1 MTIKHR
7 PRIGLRS
14 ALVALIVAS
23 VVPFGLLL
31 HFTWWRTA
39 TKVSHDL
46 VDTLERQITDSVRRT
61 WWGRVLEV
69 QGLSQVVSEAAA
81 VPGGPLNVERVLVA
95 SAASSPA
102 LSWVL
107 HIPKEGE
114 VLALQE
120 LGPQHTR
127 LFRTDRDGRVTATAD
142 LGRDAPRE
150 PPQATPDAR
159 LTIFGQPWLVEASGW
174 SEAGWVEVPQTPDG
188 KDRAVAY
195 VDPSGGGALVF
206 MIGFDRFAKLLG
218 DIAVGRTGRSFVL
231 GPDGAIVIAS
241 HSEKAPRLAAMD
253 RVALAAGRLVAARP
267 ETGKN
272 VDENTRLDVNGAGYA
287 VGLSPLWLQGWQLAI
302 VVPEAEFLGPIDETI
317 RNAAIGLVL
326 FVIVASLI
334 GILAGRRF
342 VAVPIARLVDDLAL
356 IERFELEAVPRRAS
370 WLREIDR
377 LSAALVRMSAGLA
390 DFAKFIPTDL
400 VRSLLAEGIRA
411 EPGGTRREVTVL
423 FSDLAGFTGL
433 SERLGD
439 GIVPVVSS
447 YLDLA
452 STAIAAENGTIDKF
466 IGDAVMAFW
475 GAPRPDAE
483 QALHACSAALAIAA
497 SVDRIALPPDLSD
510 ELRVRIGIES
520 GPAVVGNIGSSTRL
534 NYTALG
540 DTVNL
545 ASRLEG
551 VNKIYGTTIIIG
563 HAARVAAG
571 DRISVRELDAVAV
584 YGRSEGVRIYEL
596 IGLQAESDAVPG
608 WIAAYEEALSFYRSG
623 RFETA
628 LEKLD
633 LVERLRPGD
642 EPARR
647 LATRCRG
654 LLAEPPPSGW
664 VPVTMLDT
672 K

>member
-1 MTIKHR
+1 M
-7 PRIGLRS
+7 
-14 ALVALIVAS
+14 
-23 VVPFGLLL
+23 
-31 HFTWWRTA
+31 
-39 TKVSHDL
+39 
-46 VDTLERQITDSVRRT
+46 
-61 WWGRVLEV
+61 

-120 LGPQHTR
+120 LGPHHTR

-150 PPQATPDAR
+150 PPQATPGAS
-159 LTIFGQPWLVEASGW
+159 LAIFGQPWLVEASGW

-195 VDPSGGGALVF
+195 VDPAGGAALVF

-272 VDENTRLDVNGAGYA
+272 VDENTRLDVDGAGYA

-342 VAVPIARLVDDLAL
+342 VALPIARVVDDIAL
-356 IERFELEAVPRRAS
+356 IERFELEGVPRRPS

-452 STAIAAENGTIDKF
+452 STAIAEENGTIDKF

-483 QALHACSAALAIAA
+483 QALHACRAALAIAA
-497 SVDRIALPPDLSD
+497 SVDRIALPPGLGD
-510 ELRVRIGIES
+510 ELRVRIGIEFRPRGRRQYRVVDAAELH
-520 GPAVVGNIGSSTRL
+520 GPRRHGEPRKPPRGGEQDLRHHDHHRACDAGGRGRPHLGARARRGRRL
-534 NYTALG
+534 WTLRGRADLRAY
-540 DTVNL
+540 
-545 ASRLEG
+545 RP
-551 VNKIYGTTIIIG
+551 
-563 HAARVAAG
+563 AG
-571 DRISVRELDAVAV
+571 
-584 YGRSEGVRIYEL
+584 G
-596 IGLQAESDAVPG
+596 SDAVPG
-608 WIAAYEEALSFYRSG
+608 WVATYEEALSLYRAG
-623 RFETA
+623 RFEAA

-633 LVERLRPGD
+633 VVERLRPGD
-642 EPARR
+642 GPARR
-647 LATRCRG
+647 LADPLPRPPRG
-654 LLAEPPPSGW
+654 ATFAGW

>member
-1 MTIKHR
+1 M
-7 PRIGLRS
+7 
-14 ALVALIVAS
+14 
-23 VVPFGLLL
+23 
-31 HFTWWRTA
+31 
-39 TKVSHDL
+39 
-46 VDTLERQITDSVRRT
+46 
-61 WWGRVLEV
+61 
-69 QGLSQVVSEAAA
+69 
-81 VPGGPLNVERVLVA
+81 
-95 SAASSPA
+95 
-102 LSWVL
+102 
-107 HIPKEGE
+107 
-114 VLALQE
+114 
-120 LGPQHTR
+120 
-127 LFRTDRDGRVTATAD
+127 
-142 LGRDAPRE
+142 
-150 PPQATPDAR
+150 
-159 LTIFGQPWLVEASGW
+159 
-174 SEAGWVEVPQTPDG
+174 
-188 KDRAVAY
+188 
-195 VDPSGGGALVF
+195 
-206 MIGFDRFAKLLG
+206 
-218 DIAVGRTGRSFVL
+218 
-231 GPDGAIVIAS
+231 
-241 HSEKAPRLAAMD
+241 
-253 RVALAAGRLVAARP
+253 
-267 ETGKN
+267 
-272 VDENTRLDVNGAGYA
+272 
-287 VGLSPLWLQGWQLAI
+287 
-302 VVPEAEFLGPIDETI
+302 
-317 RNAAIGLVL
+317 GLVL
-326 FVIVASLI
+326 FVLIASLI
-334 GILAGRRF
+334 GIFASRRF
-342 VAVPIARLVDDLAL
+342 VAVPIARVVDDLAR
-356 IERFELEAVPRRAS
+356 IDRFELEGVPRRPS

-400 VRSLLAEGIRA
+400 VRSLLAEGVHA
-411 EPGGTRREVTVL
+411 EPGGARREITVL

>member
-1 MTIKHR
+1 M
-7 PRIGLRS
+7 
-14 ALVALIVAS
+14 
-23 VVPFGLLL
+23 
-31 HFTWWRTA
+31 
-39 TKVSHDL
+39 
-46 VDTLERQITDSVRRT
+46 
-61 WWGRVLEV
+61 
-69 QGLSQVVSEAAA
+69 
-81 VPGGPLNVERVLVA
+81 
-95 SAASSPA
+95 
-102 LSWVL
+102 
-107 HIPKEGE
+107 
-114 VLALQE
+114 
-120 LGPQHTR
+120 
-127 LFRTDRDGRVTATAD
+127 
-142 LGRDAPRE
+142 
-150 PPQATPDAR
+150 
-159 LTIFGQPWLVEASGW
+159 
-174 SEAGWVEVPQTPDG
+174 
-188 KDRAVAY
+188 AY
-195 VDPSGGGALVF
+195 VDPAGGAALVF
-206 MIGFDRFAKLLG
+206 MIGFDRFANLLG

-272 VDENTRLDVNGAGYA
+272 VDENTRLDVDGAGYA

-342 VAVPIARLVDDLAL
+342 VALPIARVVDDIAL
-356 IERFELEAVPRRAS
+356 IERFELEGVPRRPS

-411 EPGGTRREVTVL
+411 EPGGARREITVL

-452 STAIAAENGTIDKF
+452 STAIADENGTIDKF

-483 QALHACSAALAIAA
+483 QALHACRAALAIAA
-497 SVDRIALPPDLSD
+497 SVDRIALPPGVGH
-510 ELRVRIGIES
+510 ELRVRIGIDS

-551 VNKIYGTTIIIG
+551 VNKVYGSTIIIG
-563 HAARVAAG
+563 HATRAAAG
-571 DRISVRELDAVAV
+571 DRILVRELDAVAV

-596 IGLQAESDAVPG
+596 VGLQADRRGSRMDRRVRGGAEPLPCRPLRDRSR
-608 WIAAYEEALSFYRSG
+608 EA
-623 RFETA
+623 
-628 LEKLD
+628 
-633 LVERLRPGD
+633 
-642 EPARR
+642 
-647 LATRCRG
+647 RCRRKVAPWRRTDTAPG
-654 LLAEPPPSGW
+654 HPLPRPPR
-664 VPVTMLDT
+664 
-672 K
+672 